1 MRLFGARLHALS
13 ALVGRRRE
21 AQEFPSGTVRLLV
34 PFAAGGPT
42 DVVARI
48 LADLLSAR
56 WGGKTVW
63 SRTARAPDDRDDR
76 GGRQGAAGRPDARAS
91 PPTRC

>member
-1 MRLFGARLHALS
+1 MRRFGIAAGC
-13 ALVGRRRE
+13 ALVLLATS
-21 AQEFPSGTVRLLV
+21 AQSQDFPSSTVRLLV

-56 WGGKTVW
+56 WNKPVVVENRPGAGTIVMT
-63 SRTARAPDDRDDR
+63 TAVAKP
-76 GGRQGAAGRPDARAS
+76 RPTATRSAS